1 MGVNLRRIKAYR
13 TYNDLDQQKMADAL
27 EISKTSYSL
36 KESGERDFT
45 SKEVGMMAVVF
56 GVEPGDLFSND
67 PKLV

>member
-27 EISKTSYSL
+27 AISKTSYSL

-45 SKEVGMMAVVF
+45 SEEVGMMAAVF
-56 GVEPGDLFSND
+56 GVEPGDLFSKD

>member
-13 TYNDLDQQKMADAL
+13 TYNDLDQQKMAEAL

-45 SKEVGMMAVVF
+45 SKEVGIMAVVF
-56 GVEPGDLFSND
+56 GVDPGDLYSND